1 MTSLLIASL
10 TLLFTM
16 NSTLNDFTVTDIDGV
31 ASDLSFYNGKV
42 VVVVNVAS
50 FCGYTK
56 QYATLEKLYNAYKDK
71 GLVVLGFPS
80 NDFGEQEPGT
90 NAEIKSFCSTNFNVT
105 FPIFSKIKVKGSN
118 KAPLYEWL
126 TSGDDNA
133 SLKGEVQWNFE
144 KFIVGKDGKVKSRFN
159 SSVDPMSDTFLREVE
174 ASLAE

>member
-90 NAEIKSFCSTNFNVT
+90 NAEIKSFCSTNFNA
-105 FPIFSKIKVKGSN
+105 SG
-118 KAPLYEWL
+118 E
-126 TSGDDNA
+126 TSGRTNTIIPT
-133 SLKGEVQWNFE
+133 SP
-144 KFIVGKDGKVKSRFN
+144 RH
-159 SSVDPMSDTFLREVE
+159 
-174 ASLAE
+174 

>member
-90 NAEIKSFCSTNFNVT
+90 NAEIKSFCDINNVRLGLE
-105 FPIFSKIKVKGSN
+105 ILLN
-118 KAPLYEWL
+118 KFQCHLP
-126 TSGDDNA
+126 DI
-133 SLKGEVQWNFE
+133 LK
-144 KFIVGKDGKVKSRFN
+144 D
-159 SSVDPMSDTFLREVE
+159 
-174 ASLAE
+174 